1 MGNNGG
7 ESKGDTEQFQ
17 GTGPNTRERAYTGC
31 GWVKVLT
38 CDVQLLPVSVRVT
51 AGSAS

>member
-17 GTGPNTRERAYTGC
+17 GTGPNTREG
-31 GWVKVLT
+31 LT
-38 CDVQLLPVSVRVT
+38 LVVDGSRV
-51 AGSAS
+51 